1 MNKLVKISL
10 YLGHPHCENIFSSSI
25 DFRGNAKSKKTDDK
39 GKNNEKQSQIVQN
52 KKQLKYKL
60 KNKIP

>member
-39 GKNNEKQSQIVQN
+39 QSQIVQN